1 MPSVQHSFGSETM
14 DSQWVYITSKGNT
27 PTIPHGEP
35 RFCMPKQR
43 VRNGEWIKYPVEVL
57 HESSPKV
64 FKIVPVMQDEGLEVI
79 IDRTCLFALDF
90 MNGICIGSPLRFHDG
105 FFLGRRNRRA
115 SNAHAATKLKSK
127 WTWSMN
133 QGGKTNL
140 GNGAKPWTIRGSL
153 QWSWASLI
161 EHCHGISGFEV

>member
-1 MPSVQHSFGSETM
+1 MFLFVFKHICVVYAFKIPHQVLEVSMPSFQHSFGSETM

-64 FKIVPVMQDEGLEVI
+64 FKIVSVMQDEGLEVI

-90 MNGICIGSPLRFHDG
+90 MNGVCIGSPLRFHDG
-105 FFLGRRNRRA
+105 FCFWVAATGGHQMPMLRQNSRA
-115 SNAHAATKLKSK
+115 S
-127 WTWSMN
+127 
-133 QGGKTNL
+133 GL
-140 GNGAKPWTIRGSL
+140 GA
-153 QWSWASLI
+153 
-161 EHCHGISGFEV
+161 